1 MDISKWGFQNRNLVY
16 FLVAVLLAGGA
27 LACYQMSKL
36 EDPEIKVKLAMVATT
51 YPGASAHQVELEVTD
66 VLEKSIRKMDNVDNV
81 ESYSFNDLSLIQV
94 ELLTKELKEN
104 YNIVFHDLNLLE
116 QAFTHSS
123 YVNEHRN
130 LQLSDNERLEFLG
143 DAVLELMVSQY
154 LFRLYPHLPEGK
166 LTKTRAAIVREDS
179 LSKFAKECHFDQYV
193 LLGKGEENSGG
204 RTRPALLCDLF
215 EAFLGAL
222 YLDQGFDTTHAFIEK
237 VIFPKVKAGAFSHEM
252 DHKTKLQEVL
262 QKSGDVSIEY
272 RLINEEGPAH
282 ERVFWIEVYVDDQLI
297 GTGQG
302 KSKKLAEQAAAENAL
317 AAL

>member
-1 MDISKWGFQNRNLVY
+1 
-16 FLVAVLLAGGA
+16 
-27 LACYQMSKL
+27 
-36 EDPEIKVKLAMVATT
+36 
-51 YPGASAHQVELEVTD
+51 
-66 VLEKSIRKMDNVDNV
+66 MDN
-81 ESYSFNDLSLIQV
+81 Q
-94 ELLTKELKEN
+94 LTNELKEK
-104 YNIVFHDLNLLE
+104 YTIVFHDLNLLE

-130 LQLSDNERLEFLG
+130 LQLSDNERLEFL
-143 DAVLELMVSQY
+143 
-154 LFRLYPHLPEGK
+154 YPDIPEGK

-179 LSKFAKECHFDQYV
+179 LSKFAKECGFDKYIM
-193 LLGKGEENSGG
+193 LGKGEENSGG

-222 YLDQGFDTTHAFIEK
+222 YLDQGFEAAHAFLQT
-237 VIFPKVKAGAFSHEM
+237 VVFPKVKAGAFSHEM

-262 QKSGDVSIEY
+262 QKSGDVFIEY
-272 RLINEEGPAH
+272 RLIKEEGPAH
-282 ERVFWIEVYVDDQLI
+282 ERIFWIEVYVDDKLI

>member
-1 MDISKWGFQNRNLVY
+1 MW
-16 FLVAVLLAGGA
+16 
-27 LACYQMSKL
+27 
-36 EDPEIKVKLAMVATT
+36 
-51 YPGASAHQVELEVTD
+51 
-66 VLEKSIRKMDNVDNV
+66 KMDN
-81 ESYSFNDLSLIQV
+81 Q
-94 ELLTKELKEN
+94 LTKELKEN

-193 LLGKGEENSGG
+193 LLGKGEDNSGG

>member
-1 MDISKWGFQNRNLVY
+1 MEITRKEV
-16 FLVAVLLAGGA
+16 FLIKELEDYLAKEFGIHFNNPDLLA
-27 LACYQMSKL
+27 
-36 EDPEIKVKLAMVATT
+36 E
-51 YPGASAHQVELEVTD
+51 
-66 VLEKSIRKMDNVDNV
+66 
-81 ESYSFNDLSLIQV
+81 
-94 ELLTKELKEN
+94 
-104 YNIVFHDLNLLE
+104 
-116 QAFTHSS
+116 AFTQAS
-123 YVNEHRN
+123 YVNEHPHQG
-130 LQLSDNERLEFLG
+130 LKYYERIEFLG
-143 DAVLELMVSQY
+143 DAVLQLFVSEYIYKRFPELPQ
-154 LFRLYPHLPEGK
+154 GK
-166 LTKTRAAIVREDS
+166 LTRLRAAMVCEDS
-179 LSKFAKECHFDQYV
+179 FSKFAKECHFDQYV